1 MGSTLVFVFE
11 DKEQNTAAAEAN
23 ALTRAQKSEDYYSEK
38 ARKESE
44 QLLEARKSQK
54 DGRWADPNLRRLL
67 LEYMHYGAETIRRDS
82 FYKWIISNKDE
93 DGDNLFDD
101 IYAEKNEYC
110 IHNSGYFMYKT
121 RDNESHNIKFTECI
135 ALKEISTGYLPLYA
149 KCDIEVRTDFQVRFY
164 QDDKYIAAKQLVFK

>member
-1 MGSTLVFVFE
+1 MNSSQGETNA
-11 DKEQNTAAAEAN
+11 DKQTPS
-23 ALTRAQKSEDYYSEK
+23 QKSTDYYAEK
-38 ARKESE
+38 ACKEFE

-54 DGRWADPNLRRLL
+54 DGRWTDPILRRLL
-67 LEYMHYGAETIRRDS
+67 VEEIRCNDRISRDS

-110 IHNSGYFMYKT
+110 IHNSGYFMYKNCH
-121 RDNESHNIKFTECI
+121 NECHMAMKFTECI
-135 ALKEISTGYLPLYA
+135 ALKEISAEYLPLYA

-164 QDDKYIAAKQLVFK
+164 QDDKYIAARKLMFK